1 MAYEYE
7 IFLSY
12 RRSSTVGLWVR
23 NHLKPRLEARLDEV
37 GPEVVRI
44 CGDFDIESGAR
55 WPDELKHNLRVSG
68 LWLSVWSADYFR
80 SSWCMAEWRSFRERE
95 QMLGL
100 FSSGRPQG
108 LIYPIRYA
116 DGEHFHPEAL
126 LSQCNKDFSRLNY
139 PDDVFRHSPKYI
151 EFDEIV
157 QQMAQELVRRLQSL
171 PPWRADF
178 PIVEPAPLQAA
189 SIPRPVL

>member
-1 MAYEYE
+1 VAYEYE

-12 RRSSTVGLWVR
+12 RRSPTVGLWVT
-23 NHLKPRLEARLDEV
+23 NHLMPRLQARLDEV
-37 GPEVVRI
+37 GPDVVRI
-44 CGDFDIESGAR
+44 CGDFHMESGVR
-55 WPDELKHNLRVSG
+55 WPDQLKRQLRVSG
-68 LWLSVWSADYFR
+68 LLVAVWSADYFR

-100 FSSGRPQG
+100 FTPGRPQG

-126 LSQCNKDFSRLNY
+126 LAQCNKDFSRLNY
-139 PDDVFRHSPKYI
+139 PDDVFRQSPKYI

-157 QQMAQELVRRLQSL
+157 QEMSQELVGRLQSL
-171 PPWRADF
+171 PPWSADF
-178 PIVEPAPLQAA
+178 PIIEPVPLQPPRL
-189 SIPRPVL
+189 PRPVL